1 MGYHAEHA
9 MLIPRMCIGRLSK
22 IAEVL
27 KPLNWRVARNCV
39 ERSNAFAAEACKNVK
54 GDAYLAFS
62 GSQIA
67 SSPNYELDRFSCL
80 HAMQHSPEQ
89 MTAR

>member
-1 MGYHAEHA
+1 MYQG
-9 MLIPRMCIGRLSK
+9 G
-22 IAEVL
+22 
-27 KPLNWRVARNCV
+27 
-39 ERSNAFAAEACKNVK
+39 
-54 GDAYLAFS
+54 AYLASS

-89 MTAR
+89 MAAR